1 MIHNNNQESH
11 DVVSPLTDETG
22 FSFDPS
28 NFDFS
33 ALDHLWI
40 INAEE
45 KEEKAQYVP
54 DSTLDLNGMPAWL
67 SETCQ
72 PRDDQNILNTM
83 AVVASEEFSPA
94 PSECSSTSNS
104 HFFSEDEPLSPNEMK
119 FTEKELRELS
129 VKDINRLLKDRGLSK
144 DEIARVKHR
153 RRTLKN
159 RRYAQHSRLRR
170 IETKNNLEVEK
181 KSLSQELEK
190 LRKQV
195 TAVERER
202 DMYKDKYVKLLTQV
216 SKMPG
221 KLIKISPLPNWR
233 RLFSVQTLRL
243 CYKHWIL

>member
-40 INAEE
+40 MNAEE
-45 KEEKAQYVP
+45 KEEKAQHVP
-54 DSTLDLNGMPAWL
+54 DSKLDLNGMPAWL

-72 PRDDQNILNTM
+72 PSILDDQNILNTT

-94 PSECSSTSNS
+94 PSECSSTTSNS
-104 HFFSEDEPLSPNEMK
+104 HFFSEDEQLSPNEMK

-129 VKDINRLLKDRGLSK
+129 VKDINRLLKERGLSK

-170 IETKNNLEVEK
+170 IESKNNLEEEK
-181 KSLSQELEK
+181 KSLLQELEQ

-221 KLIKISPLPNWR
+221 KLIKISPLPN
-233 RLFSVQTLRL
+233 
-243 CYKHWIL
+243 

>member
-33 ALDHLWI
+33 ALEHFWI
-40 INAEE
+40 TNTEE
-45 KEEKAQYVP
+45 KEEKAQHVP

-72 PRDDQNILNTM
+72 PRILDDLNILNTT

-104 HFFSEDEPLSPNEMK
+104 HFFSEDEQLSPNEMK

-129 VKDINRLLKDRGLSK
+129 VKDINRLLKERGLSK

-190 LRKQV
+190 LRQQV

-221 KLIKISPLPNWR
+221 KLIKISPLPN
-233 RLFSVQTLRL
+233 
-243 CYKHWIL
+243 

>member
-1 MIHNNNQESH
+1 M
-11 DVVSPLTDETG
+11 
-22 FSFDPS
+22 
-28 NFDFS
+28 
-33 ALDHLWI
+33 
-40 INAEE
+40 NAEE
-45 KEEKAQYVP
+45 KEEKAQHVP
-54 DSTLDLNGMPAWL
+54 DLTLDLNGMPAWL

-72 PRDDQNILNTM
+72 PRILDDQNILNTT

-104 HFFSEDEPLSPNEMK
+104 HFFSEDEQLSPNEMK

-129 VKDINRLLKDRGLSK
+129 VKDINRLLKERGLSK

-195 TAVERER
+195 TSVERER

-221 KLIKISPLPNWR
+221 KLIKISPLPN
-233 RLFSVQTLRL
+233 
-243 CYKHWIL
+243 

>member
-1 MIHNNNQESH
+1 M
-11 DVVSPLTDETG
+11 
-22 FSFDPS
+22 
-28 NFDFS
+28 
-33 ALDHLWI
+33 
-40 INAEE
+40 NAEE
-45 KEEKAQYVP
+45 KEEKAQHVP
-54 DSTLDLNGMPAWL
+54 DLTLNLNGMPAWL

-72 PRDDQNILNTM
+72 PRILDDQNILNTT

-94 PSECSSTSNS
+94 PSECFSTSNS
-104 HFFSEDEPLSPNEMK
+104 HFFSEDEQLSPNEMK

-129 VKDINRLLKDRGLSK
+129 VKDINRLLKERGLSK

-202 DMYKDKYVKLLTQV
+202 DMYKDKYVELLTQV

-221 KLIKISPLPNWR
+221 KLIKISPLPN
-233 RLFSVQTLRL
+233 
-243 CYKHWIL
+243 

>member
-1 MIHNNNQESH
+1 M
-11 DVVSPLTDETG
+11 SPLTDETG

-104 HFFSEDEPLSPNEMK
+104 HFFSEDEPLSSNEMK

-129 VKDINRLLKDRGLSK
+129 VKDINRLLKERGLSK

-202 DMYKDKYVKLLTQV
+202 DIYKDKYVKLLTQV

-221 KLIKISPLPNWR
+221 KLIKISPLPN
-233 RLFSVQTLRL
+233 
-243 CYKHWIL
+243 

>member
-1 MIHNNNQESH
+1 M
-11 DVVSPLTDETG
+11 
-22 FSFDPS
+22 
-28 NFDFS
+28 
-33 ALDHLWI
+33 
-40 INAEE
+40 NAEE
-45 KEEKAQYVP
+45 KEEKAQHVP
-54 DSTLDLNGMPAWL
+54 DLTLDLNGMPAWL

-72 PRDDQNILNTM
+72 PRILDDRNILNTT

-104 HFFSEDEPLSPNEMK
+104 HFFSEDEQLSPNEMK

-129 VKDINRLLKDRGLSK
+129 VKDINRLLKERGLSK

-181 KSLSQELEK
+181 NSLSQELEK

-195 TAVERER
+195 SSVERER

-221 KLIKISPLPNWR
+221 KLIKISPLPN
-233 RLFSVQTLRL
+233 
-243 CYKHWIL
+243 

>member
-1 MIHNNNQESH
+1 MIHNNNQESY

-22 FSFDPS
+22 FSFDAS
-28 NFDFS
+28 NLDFS
-33 ALDHLWI
+33 ALEDLWVV
-40 INAEE
+40 NAEL
-45 KEEKAQYVP
+45 KEEKAQNVP
-54 DSTLDLNGMPAWL
+54 DSTLDLDGMPSWL

-72 PRDDQNILNTM
+72 PRILDDQNILNAT
-83 AVVASEEFSPA
+83 AVVGSEQFSPA

-104 HFFSEDEPLSPNEMK
+104 QFFSEDEPLSPNEMK

-129 VKDINRLLKDRGLSK
+129 VKDINRLLKERGLSN

-170 IETKNNLEVEK
+170 IESKNNLEEEK
-181 KSLSQELEK
+181 KSLLQELGQ
-190 LRKQV
+190 LQKQV
-195 TAVERER
+195 TSVERER

-221 KLIKISPLPNWR
+221 KLIKISPLPN
-233 RLFSVQTLRL
+233 
-243 CYKHWIL
+243 

>member
-22 FSFDPS
+22 FSFDP
-28 NFDFS
+28 FS
-33 ALDHLWI
+33 ALENFWI
-40 INAEE
+40 MNAEE
-45 KEEKAQYVP
+45 KEEKAQHVP
-54 DSTLDLNGMPAWL
+54 DLTLNLNGMPAWL

-72 PRDDQNILNTM
+72 PRILDDQNILNTT

-94 PSECSSTSNS
+94 PSECISTSNS
-104 HFFSEDEPLSPNEMK
+104 HFFSEDEQLSPNEMK

-129 VKDINRLLKDRGLSK
+129 VKDINRLLKERGLSK
-144 DEIARVKHR
+144 DEIARVKQR

-159 RRYAQHSRLRR
+159 REYAKHSRWRR

-195 TAVERER
+195 SSVERER
-202 DMYKDKYVKLLTQV
+202 DMYKDKYVELLTQVSVKLLTQV
-216 SKMPG
+216 SKNAR
-221 KLIKISPLPNWR
+221 KAN
-233 RLFSVQTLRL
+233 QD
-243 CYKHWIL
+243 

>member
-40 INAEE
+40 MNAEE
-45 KEEKAQYVP
+45 KEEKAQHVP

-72 PRDDQNILNTM
+72 PRILDDQSILNST

-94 PSECSSTSNS
+94 PSECSSTTSNS
-104 HFFSEDEPLSPNEMK
+104 HFFSEDEQLSPNEMK

-129 VKDINRLLKDRGLSK
+129 VKDINRLLKERGLSK

-170 IETKNNLEVEK
+170 IESKNNLEEEK
-181 KSLSQELEK
+181 KSLLQELEQ
-190 LRKQV
+190 LRRQV
-195 TAVERER
+195 TTVERER

-221 KLIKISPLPNWR
+221 KLIKISPLPN
-233 RLFSVQTLRL
+233 
-243 CYKHWIL
+243 

>member
-1 MIHNNNQESH
+1 M
-11 DVVSPLTDETG
+11 
-22 FSFDPS
+22 
-28 NFDFS
+28 
-33 ALDHLWI
+33 
-40 INAEE
+40 NAEE
-45 KEEKAQYVP
+45 KEEKAQHVP
-54 DSTLDLNGMPAWL
+54 DLTLDLNGMPAWL

-72 PRDDQNILNTM
+72 PRIFDDQNILNTT

-104 HFFSEDEPLSPNEMK
+104 HFFSEDEQLSPNEMK

-129 VKDINRLLKDRGLSK
+129 VKDINRLLKERGLSK

-195 TAVERER
+195 SSVERER

-221 KLIKISPLPNWR
+221 KLIKISPLPN
-233 RLFSVQTLRL
+233 
-243 CYKHWIL
+243 

>member
-1 MIHNNNQESH
+1 MIHNNNQESYE
-11 DVVSPLTDETG
+11 VLSPLTDETG
-22 FSFDPS
+22 VSFDGS

-33 ALDHLWI
+33 ALEHLWME
-40 INAEE
+40 NEE
-45 KEEKAQYVP
+45 VEEEKAQNVP
-54 DSTLDLNGMPAWL
+54 DSTLDLDGMPSWL

-72 PRDDQNILNTM
+72 SRLLDDQNILNAT
-83 AVVASEEFSPA
+83 AVVGSEQFSPA

-104 HFFSEDEPLSPNEMK
+104 HYFSEDEQLSPNEMK

-129 VKDINRLLKDRGLSK
+129 VKDINRLLKERGLSN

-170 IETKNNLEVEK
+170 IESKNNLEEEK
-181 KSLSQELEK
+181 KSLLQELGQLK
-190 LRKQV
+190 NQV
-195 TAVERER
+195 TSVERER

-221 KLIKISPLPNWR
+221 KLIKISPLPN
-233 RLFSVQTLRL
+233 
-243 CYKHWIL
+243 